1 MKNENPKRLLQ
12 FIFAVT
18 IAIFIVYVAIS
29 LVMLN
34 AALNAI
40 Q

>member
-1 MKNENPKRLLQ
+1 MKDKDLKTLLQ

-29 LVMLN
+29 ITV
-34 AALNAI
+34 LNAI